1 MHEFPSIAEFLSPEG
16 LARACV
22 SDDPAARLA
31 AASFAGESSDE
42 HVDVADRVR
51 AAADRLVEAPSSAT
65 LCETI
70 VLLAVARDRE
80 LATLTAAVLTAG
92 RDLAGNPAT
101 LADARAAQE
110 RLTELGH
117 ASTRPALVACRT
129 IASLPASLA
138 AAAAEDV
145 RALVDD
151 YNVPDGGSLNASG
164 VFESGGDWMNGAFL
178 GRLAMTPA
186 HATRLAAESATTT
199 TTPATAATLATQA
212 LGDASITITLAGR
225 EHRVRTRVDAEFELL
240 IVDDLDGGL
249 EGVEL
254 RLTGIDGRPIDGA
267 ADTVRDGHADL
278 PLAELSA
285 DNRRTLTLAAR
296 RPS

>member
-1 MHEFPSIAEFLSPEG
+1 MHEFPSIVEFLSPEG
-16 LARACV
+16 LARARA
-22 SDDPAARLA
+22 SDDPAARHA
-31 AASFAGESSDE
+31 AAAFAGKSSDE
-42 HVDVADRVR
+42 HVDVADLVR

-70 VLLAVARDRE
+70 VLLVIARDRE

-92 RDLAGNPAT
+92 RDLAGDPAT

-117 ASTRPALVACRT
+117 ATTWPPLVACRT

-138 AAAAEDV
+138 AADAEDV

-151 YNVPDGGSLNASG
+151 YDVSDGGLNTPG
-164 VFESGGDWMNGAFL
+164 VFENDGAWMNAAFL

-186 HATRLAAESATTT
+186 HATRLAAESATPAA
-199 TTPATAATLATQA
+199 TPATAATLATQA

-254 RLTGIDGRPIDGA
+254 RLTGVDGRPIDGA

-285 DNRRTLTLAAR
+285 DDRRALTLAVR
-296 RPS
+296 RPG